1 MISLEIQASAADPL
15 YRQVYNQLR
24 RMILDGDLTPNTRLP
39 SSRALAA
46 DNGIGRITAIQA
58 YKQLAAEGFIESRPG
73 AGTFVADSIPLEPL
87 PAAAEAYKPGLSS
100 WGRRISSASG
110 PSRRD
115 RQRLE
120 IDFGF
125 GRSFPHIFP
134 YDIWRRLLAR
144 YLSTDDVMLSR
155 YGSPVGFLPLRQALA
170 NYLVR
175 QRGVSCSP
183 RQVVIVSGAQQG
195 LDILARLLF
204 SAGDGV
210 VVESPG
216 YSDAYRLFRAH
227 GIQLYPLNVDE
238 HGLPVGE
245 LPHLDSIRAA
255 FVTPSHQFPRGGSLP
270 LERRLKLLEWAIQ
283 QNALVFEDD
292 YDSELR
298 YDGRPLSALQ
308 GLDNSGHV
316 VYFGTFS
323 KVLFPALRL
332 GYVVLPE
339 SLIAPFSRTLSLVD
353 RGAPTLTQAAVADF
367 IAEGHFER
375 HLRRLRLAYGER
387 RQTLVNAL
395 DETLAGE
402 VTFSRV
408 PAGLHIMIHLHPD
421 CSEAEVIK
429 KAAASGVGVYPG
441 APYYVQK
448 PAPPAILLGFSGLNS
463 EQIREGV
470 WRLADVLPRCK
481 S

>member
-1 MISLEIQASAADPL
+1 MIALEIQASAADPL
-15 YRQVYNQLR
+15 YKQVYTQLR
-24 RMILDGDLTPNTRLP
+24 EMILDGDLPPSTRLP

-58 YKQLAAEGFIESRPG
+58 YKQLEVEGFIESRPG
-73 AGTFVADSIPLEPL
+73 AGTFVADSIPLETL
-87 PAAAEAYKPGLSS
+87 PAKADPFKPDLSS
-100 WGRRISSASG
+100 WGRRISSGLA

-115 RQRLE
+115 KQRLE

-134 YDIWRRLLAR
+134 YGIWRRLLAR

-170 NYLVR
+170 TYLVR

-204 SAGDGV
+204 STGDGL

-216 YSDAYRLFRAH
+216 YSDAYSLFRAH

-238 HGLPVGE
+238 DGLPVDE
-245 LPHLDSIRAA
+245 LPYGESIRAA

-270 LERRLKLLEWAIQ
+270 LERRLKLLEWARQ
-283 QNALVFEDD
+283 QKALVFEDD

-375 HLRRLRLAYGER
+375 HLRRLRIAYGER

-408 PAGLHIMIHLHPD
+408 PAGLHIMIHLHAD

-429 KAAASGVGVYPG
+429 KAAAAGVGVYPG

-470 WRLADVLPRCK
+470 FRLADVLPRCK